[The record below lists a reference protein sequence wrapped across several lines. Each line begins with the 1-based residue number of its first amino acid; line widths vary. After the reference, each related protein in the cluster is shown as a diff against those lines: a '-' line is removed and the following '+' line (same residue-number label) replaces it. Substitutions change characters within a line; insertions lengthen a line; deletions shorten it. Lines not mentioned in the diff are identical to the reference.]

1 MIVLKI
7 VTTVLIVLNFL
18 FFGSWAMQI
27 HDEKRE
33 ELWTRITDIT
43 GVLMALTMVGAML
56 VLVWAD
62 N

>member
-7 VTTVLIVLNFL
+7 ITTISIFLVLI

-33 ELWTRITDIT
+33 KLWTRITDIT
-43 GVLMALTMVGAML
+43 GALMLLMIVGLML
-56 VLVWAD
+56 VVVWAD

>member
-7 VTTVLIVLNFL
+7 VMTVSIFLVLI

-33 ELWTRITDIT
+33 ELWTRITNIT
-43 GVLMALTMVGAML
+43 GVLMLLMIVGSFL
-56 VLVWAD
+56 VIIWTD

>member
-7 VTTVLIVLNFL
+7 VTTISIVLVLI

-27 HDEKRE
+27 RDEKRE
-33 ELWTRITDIT
+33 ALWTRITDIT
-43 GVLMALTMVGAML
+43 GALMLLML
-56 VLVWAD
+56 VGLMLVVVWAD